1 MSEIQSSSSEQLPD
15 PSSPTPRM
23 RRARVAV
30 WIYFFISGMIMAAWA
45 ARVPAVKAQA
55 GLNDGELSIALLG
68 LALGALAAMQVAGR
82 MVDRFGSAANV
93 LPAAFFGSLALI
105 APGYANSLPFLF
117 VALFAVG
124 FGHGMIDVPINV
136 HAARIQ
142 RSYGRPIMASF
153 HAAFPIGGFVG
164 AGIGGFAAYVDL
176 SAATTF
182 WIVAVALALLSLAV
196 RRGLLP
202 GRDTGT
208 ETEADTAAQRPGR
221 RRRLRPDVPPRV
233 VLFGTIA
240 FCCMLAEGSATDW
253 ATVFLHDN
261 RDASGALAAAGFSVF
276 SGMMACGRLV
286 GDRLAGRFGAVRI
299 VRVGALAAAVGLGAG
314 LVVPSALVGVVGFGL
329 MGAGL
334 SCVIPQVFTAATTH
348 DPRRAGRNLGFTAAM
363 GYTGLLS
370 GPVAIGAVAHSSSL
384 PVALAIPVMLALVIA
399 LSAGRLGA
407 ADTVRRADLAVT

>member
-1 MSEIQSSSSEQLPD
+1 
-15 PSSPTPRM
+15 M

-55 GLNDGELSIALLG
+55 GLNDGQLSIALLG

-164 AGIGGFAAYVDL
+164 AGIGGLAAYVEL
-176 SAATTF
+176 SAAATF
-182 WIVAVALALLSLAV
+182 WIVSVALALLSLVV

-202 GRDTGT
+202 GRD
-208 ETEADTAAQRPGR
+208 AAAESDAERPPER
-221 RRRLRPDVPPRV
+221 RRRLLPDVPPRV
-233 VLFGTIA
+233 VLLGAVA

-253 ATVFLHDN
+253 ATVFLHDS
-261 RDASGALAAAGFSVF
+261 RGASGALAAAGFSVF

-286 GDRLAGRFGAVRI
+286 GDRLAARFGAVRI
-299 VRVGALAAAVGLGAG
+299 VRVGAVTAAVGLGAG
-314 LVVPSALVGVVGFGL
+314 LVVPSAAVGVIGFGL

-334 SCVIPQVFTAATTH
+334 SCVIPQVFTAATSH

-370 GPVAIGAVAHSSSL
+370 GPVTIGAVAHSSSL
-384 PVALAIPVMLALVIA
+384 AVALAIPLLLALLIA
-399 LSAGRLGA
+399 LAAGRLRA